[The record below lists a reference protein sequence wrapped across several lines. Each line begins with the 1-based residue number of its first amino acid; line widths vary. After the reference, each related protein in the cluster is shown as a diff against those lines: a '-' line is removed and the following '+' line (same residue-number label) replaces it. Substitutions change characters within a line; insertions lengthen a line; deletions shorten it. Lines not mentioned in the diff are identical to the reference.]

1 MLFGFDSKVING
13 HHRLMPRLLG
23 PLDADIQDCS
33 SQCYQDGEVRREKD
47 EGGDEPCADVP

>member
-47 EGGDEPCADVP
+47 EGSDEPCADVP